1 MIETD
6 TIWIALCLMLV
17 FEGLIYGLF
26 PKTMKK
32 MVLQILAMP
41 EQTLQ
46 NFGLG
51 IAAFGVACLYAIF

>member
-1 MIETD
+1 M
-6 TIWIALCLMLV
+6 MV

-26 PKTMKK
+26 PKTMKR
-32 MVLQILAMP
+32 MVLQILALP

-51 IAAFGVACLYAIF
+51 IAAFGAVCLYFVI

>member
-1 MIETD
+1 MIEAAD
-6 TIWIALCLMLV
+6 IWMALCLMMV

-32 MVLQILAMP
+32 MVLQILALP

-46 NFGLG
+46 NYGLG
-51 IAAFGVACLYAIF
+51 LAAFGVACLYFIS

>member
-1 MIETD
+1 MIETN
-6 TIWIALCLMLV
+6 TIWAALCLMLV

-26 PKTMKK
+26 PKAMKK
-32 MVLQILAMP
+32 MILQILALP

-51 IAAFGVACLYAIF
+51 MAAFGVACLYFIY